1 MRNPIKSPKPQIIF
15 TLCTFFKTIM
25 TRILLFLSLTLSV
38 LSNGLAQ
45 MHDPVDW
52 SFAHQKLSENEV
64 ELQMTAQV
72 EEGWHL
78 YAVYLPDS
86 TSVIPTSFQFDE
98 SSSYRLLGKLQEPEP
113 IVAYDPNFMEELS
126 WHSGKSTFTQKIEI
140 LSTENLTVKG
150 ELGFMVCNEEMC
162 LPPEYL
168 PMKWELKG
176 IPAAQEKAGN
186 SENEE
191 AEGEEAAAAKNTPNQ
206 DEINDTATTGTEAT
220 LNQNETAR
228 QNDPQKGSTSA
239 NEEAETKS
247 ESYSTDPT
255 EKSGA
260 TRSLISIFILSF
272 LGGFAALL
280 TPCVFPMIPLTVSFF
295 TKQSKTRA
303 KGIAN
308 AIVYGIAIVVLYT
321 LLGFFITWAFGA
333 DALNAISTDPYV
345 NIAFFV
351 LLVVFAISFFG
362 AFEITLPSSWVN
374 KSDAAADKGG
384 ILGIFFMALTLAI
397 VSFSCTGPIIGTL
410 LFEASTGGVQGPLV
424 GMFGFSL
431 ALALPFGLFAAFPGW
446 LNSLPKSGGWLNSVK
461 VVLGFIELAFA
472 FKFLSNA
479 DLVWD
484 SGLLLRE
491 HFLAI
496 WIAIGLL
503 LTVYLLG
510 GFRMPHDS
518 KLEKVSVFRLLLSI
532 FSLYFVVYLLPGL
545 WGAPLKMISGFPPPM
560 FYSEN
565 SGSNS
570 FTGGGAGS
578 NLPKGNGS
586 TAIPEGADPDHCPLH
601 LNCFHDFEQGLA
613 YAQKVDKPILLDFTG
628 RACVNCRKMEQNVWS
643 DPQVLNVL
651 QNEVV
656 LISLY
661 VDLQTKLPEKEQYTS
676 EVTGKKIRTIGNKWS
691 EFQVKF
697 YQTNSQPQYVIIG
710 HDSMEPLI
718 PTTAYDPDVSKYLDW
733 LKKGIRKF
741 DTSKN

>member
-1 MRNPIKSPKPQIIF
+1 MIRNF
-15 TLCTFFKTIM
+15 
-25 TRILLFLSLTLSV
+25 LLFSLILSAATAV
-38 LSNGLAQ
+38 AQ
-45 MHDPVDW
+45 MHDPVEW
-52 SFAHQKLSENEV
+52 SFSHEKNGQGKV

-72 EEGWHL
+72 EKGWHL

-86 TSVIPTSFQFDE
+86 TSVIPTTFEFDE
-98 SSSYRLLGKLQEPEP
+98 SNSYRPLGKLQEPEP
-113 IVAYDPNFMEELS
+113 IEAYDPNFMEELS
-126 WHSGKSTFTQKIEI
+126 WHSGKTTFRQKIEI
-140 LSTENLTVKG
+140 LTANKLTVKG
-150 ELGFMVCNEEMC
+150 ELGFMVCNDEMC

-168 PMKWELKG
+168 PMKWSLEGYAGAQKSTTNKEETEGEVKEETEKEKPQKETAGGDKKNDQPSEKG
-176 IPAAQEKAGN
+176 QDSKTQN
-186 SENEE
+186 T
-191 AEGEEAAAAKNTPNQ
+191 EEAAQLP
-206 DEINDTATTGTEAT
+206 GEAT
-220 LNQNETAR
+220 AENE
-228 QNDPQKGSTSA
+228 P
-239 NEEAETKS
+239 
-247 ESYSTDPT
+247 ESYTAEQDGDS
-255 EKSGA
+255 KAG
-260 TRSLISIFILSF
+260 RSLLAIFILSF

-308 AIVYGIAIVVLYT
+308 AVVYGVAIVVLYT
-321 LLGFFITWAFGA
+321 LLGFLITWVFGA

-345 NIAFFV
+345 NIAFFA
-351 LLVVFAISFFG
+351 LLVIFAISFFG

-374 KSDAAADKGG
+374 KSDAAADRGG
-384 ILGIFFMALTLAI
+384 VIGIFFMALTLAI

-431 ALALPFGLFAAFPGW
+431 ALALPFTLFAAFPGW

-518 KLEKVSVFRLLLSI
+518 KLEKISVFRLLLAI
-532 FSLYFVVYLLPGL
+532 GSLYFVVYLLPGL

-560 FYSEN
+560 FYSES
-565 SGSNS
+565 SGNNAFS
-570 FTGGGAGS
+570 A
-578 NLPKGNGS
+578 GNGS
-586 TAIPEGADPDHCPLH
+586 SHLPEGESKAGIPQGADPDHCPLH

-613 YAQKVDKPILLDFTG
+613 YAKKVDKPILLDFTG

-643 DPQVLNVL
+643 APEVL
-651 QNEVV
+651 QILRNEVV
-656 LISLY
+656 LVSLY
-661 VDLQTKLPEKEQYTS
+661 VDLQTKLPENEQYTS
-676 EVTGKKIRTIGNKWS
+676 DVTGKRIRTIGNKWS
-691 EFQVKF
+691 EFQVKH

-710 HDSMEPLI
+710 HDSMEPLL
-718 PTTAYDPDVSKYLDW
+718 PTTAYDPNVSKYLAW
-733 LKKGIRKF
+733 LKEGIRKF
-741 DTSKN
+741 EISKN